1 MFQKNKK
8 KYVLRWKKKKKNKF
22 NILTSNYEAF
32 CVMSRKE
39 VGFMAHKVCRQYKE
53 FHLGFTAKERW

>member
-1 MFQKNKK
+1 MCFVEK
-8 KYVLRWKKKKKNKF
+8 RKKKNEF

-32 CVMSRKE
+32 CVMSCKE

-53 FHLGFTAKERW
+53 FHLGFTANER